1 MVNSQAQCRWIISV
15 RKSSAFFSSSKP
27 QNAVNDGLEIC
38 TYVKTEYCTIVYSN
52 IFQVFSTFQLCFKSL
67 SLWIDSSSYIIVG
80 EYSLWTIQT
89 VLLKLL
95 LVSLYVLYIYNIVEV
110 EVEVEVLI
118 SVKVCLLQTSLELS
132 IFIILAQIFTTF
144 SPVSQ
149 HSLSIL
155 HETVELKMIPIV
167 WLWACEPFF
176 HGRRLCKWKCYY
188 SRLSQAP
195 L

>member
-1 MVNSQAQCRWIISV
+1 MTAWRYVLMSKRNIVLLCILIFSKCFQLFNCVSKACLFELIPAPTSLWASTLYELFRLCY
-15 RKSSAFFSSSKP
+15 SSYYLS
-27 QNAVNDGLEIC
+27 LC
-38 TYVKTEYCTIVYSN
+38 TYYS
-52 IFQVFSTFQLCFKSL
+52 T
-67 SLWIDSSSYIIVG
+67 
-80 EYSLWTIQT
+80 
-89 VLLKLL
+89 
-95 LVSLYVLYIYNIVEV
+95 IYNIV

-155 HETVELKMIPIV
+155 HETVELKIIPIV

>member
-1 MVNSQAQCRWIISV
+1 MTAWRYVLMSKRNIVLLCILI
-15 RKSSAFFSSSKP
+15 FSK
-27 QNAVNDGLEIC
+27 C
-38 TYVKTEYCTIVYSN
+38 
-52 IFQVFSTFQLCFKSL
+52 FQLFNCVSKACQT
-67 SLWIDSSSYIIVG
+67 DSSSYIIVG

-95 LVSLYVLYIYNIVEV
+95 LVPLYVLYIYNIV

-155 HETVELKMIPIV
+155 HETVELKIIPIV
-167 WLWACEPFF
+167 WFWACEPFF